1 MDAIIVALAT
11 IVAIGATMYT
21 FALTRISFLKKNW
34 VEYRCNPI
42 YMPVAGMVGDNIVSN
57 FTKCSMKAFHDYA
70 GFMMDPIMAEFSVV
84 NDTISEVSSTMDSMR
99 SMMSGVRGGFL
110 GIIGTVFGKISNLM
124 SQFQYT
130 VIRMRTL
137 LNRIVGVMMS
147 FVYIFSTGMSTGTS
161 IKNGPIGKT
170 MGVLCFQEDTIIQL
184 NSGEKIAIKN
194 ARIGDVLQSGSV
206 VTSIYKIQ
214 DQVRSCIYNI
224 RGVYVT
230 GTHKIKL
237 DNNFVYVYEHPDAK
251 PELVTSPNLVCL
263 NTSDNRIRIGD
274 MEFLDFVESD
284 DDMLYTMR
292 RMQLEM
298 DYNNEFM
305 IYNSIQT
312 DKLSKRSGV
321 SENARVV
328 MHDGTEKR
336 ISKIKPGDILI
347 GNNKVIGVIIHNAID
362 PYYVNISDKI
372 IVTPCTWILD
382 KGRIR
387 VAQSYGRS
395 KNRET
400 DTSTLFIQ
408 LITSMNNYTIVDEDF
423 NYITLLDEIETKNEE
438 IFAVKD
444 AIIKSGSFRG
454 KRIV

>member
-1 MDAIIVALAT
+1 MDAIIVALVTIIAIFAT
-11 IVAIGATMYT
+11 TYT
-21 FALTRISFLKKNW
+21 FALTRIQFLKKNW

-42 YMPVAGMVGDNIVSN
+42 YMPVAGMVGDSVISN

-84 NDTISEVSSTMDSMR
+84 NDTITEVSSTMDSMR
-99 SMMSGVRGGFL
+99 NMMSGVRGGFL
-110 GIIGTVFGKISNLM
+110 GIIGTVFGKISNLI

-130 VIRMRTL
+130 IIRMRTL
-137 LNRIVGVMMS
+137 LQRIIGVMMS
-147 FVYIFSTGMSTGTS
+147 FVYVFSTGMDTGTS

-170 MGVLCFQEDTIIQL
+170 MGVLCFHEDTIIQL
-184 NSGEKIAIKN
+184 KSGEPIAMKN
-194 ARIGDVLQSGSV
+194 ARIGDVLKSGSV

-214 DQVRSCIYNI
+214 DQVRSCIYNVN
-224 RGVYVT
+224 GVYVT

-237 DNNFVYVYEHPDAK
+237 NHNFVYVYEHPDAK

-263 NTSDNRIRIGD
+263 NTSDHRIHIGD
-274 MEFLDFVESD
+274 MEFLDFVETD
-284 DDMLYTMR
+284 DDVLHTMR

-298 DYNNEFM
+298 DYNNEFL

-312 DKLSKRSGV
+312 EKLSKRSGV
-321 SENARVV
+321 NEHARVL

-347 GNNKVIGVIIHNAID
+347 GNNKVIGVITHNTTD
-362 PYYVNISDKI
+362 PYYVHLSDRI
-372 IVTPCTWILD
+372 MVPPCTWILD
-382 KGRIR
+382 NGRIR
-387 VAQSYGRS
+387 VAQSYGKC
-395 KNRET
+395 KNKDMNT
-400 DTSTLFIQ
+400 NTLFIQ
-408 LITSMNNYTIVDEDF
+408 LITTFNNYTIVDED
-423 NYITLLDEIETKNEE
+423 NRYITLLDEIETKNEE

-444 AIIKSGSFRG
+444 AIVKSGSFRG